1 MAKKPPTLTFDAA
14 RLSVLAKA
22 RDRQKAQLRALSGK
36 YDDARYRLTDVRR
49 RAALTRENALHDHG
63 PNKGLA
69 LDNAAKLEA
78 QAEEIRADMQ
88 ALQSEID
95 AQAAVAAD
103 AGRVLAAALSLARA
117 EGLSIPRE
125 LQAEAE
131 PRNVMGVA

>member
-1 MAKKPPTLTFDAA
+1 MAKKPPTLTFDAG

-22 RDRQKAQLRALSGK
+22 RDRQKAQLRALSAK
-36 YDDARYRLTDVRR
+36 YDDARDRLTDVRR
-49 RAALTRENALHDHG
+49 RAALTRQNADFSHG
-63 PNKGLA
+63 PDRGVA
-69 LDNAAKLEA
+69 LENAAKLEA
-78 QAEEIRADMQ
+78 QAQEISADMQ
-88 ALQSEID
+88 ALRLEID

-103 AGRVLAAALSLARA
+103 AGRVLSAALTFARA